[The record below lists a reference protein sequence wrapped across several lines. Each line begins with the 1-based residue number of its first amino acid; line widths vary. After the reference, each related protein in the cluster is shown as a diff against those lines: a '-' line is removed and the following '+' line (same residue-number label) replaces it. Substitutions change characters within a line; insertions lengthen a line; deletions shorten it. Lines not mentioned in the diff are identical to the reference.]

1 MYFKTVWLP
10 ALFAGLSL
18 AAAPEAKLNDPYG
31 VCAHVSLGE
40 LSLAPKEFPLM
51 REAGINWVRTDF
63 SWSWVEKKRNQW
75 NFDHFDKL
83 MRLVRQEKMN
93 ILPILNYD
101 VPWATPAWKN
111 LDAWSEYVRRVVSRY
126 SKDLSYWEVWNE
138 QNIDGFWRDKADGEN
153 YTRLLRR
160 TCEEIRKINPNL
172 KILYGGTSGV
182 PLGFIEKSF
191 AAGAG
196 QYFDIMN
203 IHPYHWQGTPEWMI
217 PQLRDLKAL
226 MKKYRLQK
234 PIWITEVGWSTA
246 LPDKFYLNVLPAA
259 FEKAGIDPAQSTLGV
274 IHAPEDNFPLLQEAT
289 IRYNFS
295 YFKAIKR
302 FTFRQL
308 RNLNPRQCP
317 VLIPAIGENFP
328 ARFIPALV
336 QYVKRGGTLV
346 LPSGLPFYYDLQPDG
361 IQKKQVNAKYLPDL
375 HIGWDAW
382 WTRNGV
388 PRQETYQRPGP
399 DFTGKFQVR
408 FKATGRFLH
417 DRNLRPGDQFI
428 PIIEAGTDHYK
439 GAVAALY
446 RLNSD
451 LKGNIIVCTTMS
463 AFETVSEEVQAERL
477 PRTYLTAFGNGVER
491 VLWYNFRAAEWKPDE
506 REDHFGI
513 VRKTLQPKPAFTAYK
528 TLTRLCPSGS
538 TVPVFR
544 QKNDIYLAG
553 WKRPDGVKV
562 WAVWTADSPARTAL
576 RIAGKIT
583 EALNHLG
590 ETQPVPGSTC
600 IVKPALLYL
609 VGPDSVSIP

>member
-196 QYFDIMN
+196 Q
-203 IHPYHWQGTPEWMI
+203 
-217 PQLRDLKAL
+217 
-226 MKKYRLQK
+226 
-234 PIWITEVGWSTA
+234 
-246 LPDKFYLNVLPAA
+246 
-259 FEKAGIDPAQSTLGV
+259 
-274 IHAPEDNFPLLQEAT
+274 
-289 IRYNFS
+289 
-295 YFKAIKR
+295 
-302 FTFRQL
+302 
-308 RNLNPRQCP
+308 
-317 VLIPAIGENFP
+317 
-328 ARFIPALV
+328 
-336 QYVKRGGTLV
+336 
-346 LPSGLPFYYDLQPDG
+346 
-361 IQKKQVNAKYLPDL
+361 
-375 HIGWDAW
+375 
-382 WTRNGV
+382 
-388 PRQETYQRPGP
+388 
-399 DFTGKFQVR
+399 
-408 FKATGRFLH
+408 
-417 DRNLRPGDQFI
+417 
-428 PIIEAGTDHYK
+428 
-439 GAVAALY
+439 
-446 RLNSD
+446 
-451 LKGNIIVCTTMS
+451 
-463 AFETVSEEVQAERL
+463 
-477 PRTYLTAFGNGVER
+477 
-491 VLWYNFRAAEWKPDE
+491 
-506 REDHFGI
+506 
-513 VRKTLQPKPAFTAYK
+513 
-528 TLTRLCPSGS
+528 
-538 TVPVFR
+538 
-544 QKNDIYLAG
+544 
-553 WKRPDGVKV
+553 
-562 WAVWTADSPARTAL
+562 
-576 RIAGKIT
+576 
-583 EALNHLG
+583 
-590 ETQPVPGSTC
+590 
-600 IVKPALLYL
+600 
-609 VGPDSVSIP
+609 